1 MHSEAPPVQEELPVE
16 SDAPPVPVDQGG
28 TVVTGGA
35 IAALRAFN
43 RQLGE
48 TVSAL
53 QNVAEK
59 AEAARGALEKA
70 RKAEAESTVALQGAA
85 STNQAGATS
94 GGPSTPDGGRGVQTD
109 PLSKMKDQI
118 LQGIGRK

>member
-1 MHSEAPPVQEELPVE
+1 ME
-16 SDAPPVPVDQGG
+16 SDAPLVPADQGG

-43 RQLGE
+43 LQLGETNLQLGE

-118 LQGIGRK
+118 LQGLGRK

>member
-1 MHSEAPPVQEELPVE
+1 MLLIAVVSGLVATLPVFWAQLRAKAALKQRQAELALEELNRKE
-16 SDAPPVPVDQGG
+16 
-28 TVVTGGA
+28 
-35 IAALRAFN
+35 AARLA
-43 RQLGE
+43 
-48 TVSAL
+48 
-53 QNVAEK
+53 AEK